1 MMVFWLVIACMIILA
16 FAFVLPPLIRQ
27 PRREDTTARNEVN
40 IGIHKERLR
49 EMQSELDRGE
59 LSQKEFDNAM
69 YELERSL
76 LSDISDD
83 NQSHTNTVKAHDRST
98 RTAIFITIVLPIF
111 AVGMYLIL
119 GDKDLIDAKENTSQS
134 QNQNQGEQ
142 HSVSE
147 MVARLSLRLQE
158 QPGNSED
165 WLMLARSNIF
175 LERFDDAVNAY
186 RKAYK
191 LIGDEPQ
198 FLSDFAEALI
208 LANNGHTEES
218 INLIKLALQN
228 NPDTPKALWIAG
240 NYARQ
245 TGDTEQALKYFERLL
260 TILPPGSNEAKTLQN
275 GIAQIKQSSD
285 PYLAD
290 STAKSSDSGE
300 ITSTESVTAT
310 ASIDVLVSLD
320 PALLER
326 INPDD
331 TVFIFARATQGPRM
345 PLAIVRKQAN
355 ELPVKVTLDD
365 STAMSPATKLSKFS
379 QVIIGARI
387 SKSGEAMPQSGD
399 MEGLSAAIKLSE
411 IAAVKV
417 TINKVLP

>member
-1 MMVFWLVIACMIILA
+1 MVFWLVIACMIILA

-40 IGIHKERLR
+40 IGIHKERLQV
-49 EMQSELDRGE
+49 MQSELNRGE

-83 NQSHTNTVKAHDRST
+83 NKSHTNTVKAYDRST
-98 RTAIFITIVLPIF
+98 RTAMFITIVLPIF

-119 GDKDLIDAKENTSQS
+119 GEKDLIDTIENTSQS
-134 QNQNQGEQ
+134 QSQNQGEQ

-147 MVARLSLRLQE
+147 MVDRLSLRLQE
-158 QPGNSED
+158 QPGKSED

-186 RKAYK
+186 RKAHE

-245 TGDTEQALKYFERLL
+245 MGDTEQALKYFERLL
-260 TILPPGSNEAKTLQN
+260 TLLPPGSNEAKTLQN
-275 GIAQIKQSSD
+275 GIAQIKQNSD

-290 STAKSSDSGE
+290 STVESSDSSE
-300 ITSTESVTAT
+300 ITRTESASAT

-320 PALLER
+320 PALLEK
-326 INPDD
+326 ISPDD

-345 PLAIVRKQAN
+345 PLAIVRKQAH

-387 SKSGEAMPQSGD
+387 SKSGEAMPHSGD

-417 TINKVLP
+417 TINKILP